1 MPRKP
6 ANKLNENEEVSKKK
20 TTGSVAKRATKKSAT
35 DSATTVK
42 STKTKATKGTAVKT
56 AKITASKDTAVR
68 TAKTTAKKES
78 STKETASS
86 KETKKT
92 SNSTEKTAKAAAKKT
107 TSTATKSATKKAT
120 STASKKSAEK
130 TTKTTSKKSTSTAS
144 KKTTTK
150 AKRATRTKNAT
161 LADINPDEITSSTNL
176 TEKIEILEYYD
187 LPYRYNQTVV
197 KVLAQTPTTLFIY
210 WDISD
215 KDRENFVKQY
225 GTDFFNNTKPVL
237 IIHNKT
243 MNYSFEIEIDDFANS
258 WYLHVNDSNCEYYVE
273 LGRRP
278 KYNNSEPQINIPN
291 NYLYVSSSNEIDSPN
306 DHVLFDKAL
315 KTVYF
320 KDVKTNIVTEKDI
333 TSISFLRNMG
343 RIYNLYD
350 LYSDF
355 TKNAWINHW
364 QLDLKNPS
372 SSSSTFK

>member
-20 TTGSVAKRATKKSAT
+20 TSGSVEKKATKKSAT
-35 DSATTVK
+35 DSATT
-42 STKTKATKGTAVKT
+42 TKATALKT
-56 AKITASKDTAVR
+56 AKVTAAKDTAVKASR
-68 TAKTTAKKES
+68 TTAKKEP
-78 STKETASS
+78 STKKVASS

-92 SNSTEKTAKAAAKKT
+92 SKSTTAKKSTEKTTKA
-107 TSTATKSATKKAT
+107 TAKKAT
-120 STASKKSAEK
+120 G
-130 TTKTTSKKSTSTAS
+130 TAS
-144 KKTTTK
+144 KKTTAKKTTTTK
-150 AKRATRTKNAT
+150 VKRATRTKKAI

-215 KDRENFVKQY
+215 KDRENFIRQY
-225 GTDFFNNTKPVL
+225 GADFFNNTKPVL

-278 KYNNSEPQINIPN
+278 KYNNSETQINIPN

-320 KDVKTNIVTEKDI
+320 KDVKTNIVTAKDI

>member
-35 DSATTVK
+35 DSATT
-42 STKTKATKGTAVKT
+42 TKATAVKPAKATAVK
-56 AKITASKDTAVR
+56 

-78 STKETASS
+78 STKEATGS
-86 KETKKT
+86 KETKRT
-92 SNSTEKTAKAAAKKT
+92 SKSTEKTAKAAAKKT
-107 TSTATKSATKKAT
+107 TSTASKSATKKAT

-150 AKRATRTKNAT
+150 AKRATRTKKAT

-215 KDRENFVKQY
+215 KDRENFIRQY
-225 GTDFFNNTKPVL
+225 GADFFNNTKPVL

-278 KYNNSEPQINIPN
+278 KYNNSETQINIPN

-320 KDVKTNIVTEKDI
+320 KDVKTNIVTAKDI

>member
-20 TTGSVAKRATKKSAT
+20 TSGSVAKKTTKKSAT
-35 DSATTVK
+35 DSATT
-42 STKTKATKGTAVKT
+42 TKATAVKT
-56 AKITASKDTAVR
+56 AKVTAAKDTAVK
-68 TAKTTAKKES
+68 TSKTTAKKEP
-78 STKETASS
+78 STKKVASS

-92 SNSTEKTAKAAAKKT
+92 SKSTTA
-107 TSTATKSATKKAT
+107 
-120 STASKKSAEK
+120 KKSAEK
-130 TTKTTSKKSTSTAS
+130 TTKATAKKATGTAS
-144 KKTTTK
+144 KKTTAKKTTTTK
-150 AKRATRTKNAT
+150 VKRATRTKKAI

-215 KDRENFVKQY
+215 KDRENFIRQY
-225 GTDFFNNTKPVL
+225 GADFFNNTKPVL

-278 KYNNSEPQINIPN
+278 KYNNSETQINIPN

-320 KDVKTNIVTEKDI
+320 KDVKTNIVTAKDI

>member
-20 TTGSVAKRATKKSAT
+20 TSGSVEKKATKKSAT
-35 DSATTVK
+35 DSATT
-42 STKTKATKGTAVKT
+42 TKATAVKT
-56 AKITASKDTAVR
+56 AKVTVAKDTAVK
-68 TAKTTAKKES
+68 ASKTTAKKEPS
-78 STKETASS
+78 AKKVASS

-92 SNSTEKTAKAAAKKT
+92 SKSTTAKKSTEKTAKA
-107 TSTATKSATKKAT
+107 TAKKAT
-120 STASKKSAEK
+120 GTASKKATAK
-130 TTKTTSKKSTSTAS
+130 RATTTKT
-144 KKTTTK
+144 
-150 AKRATRTKNAT
+150 KRATRTKKAT

-215 KDRENFVKQY
+215 QDRENFIRQY
-225 GTDFFNNTKPVL
+225 GADFFNNTKPVL

-258 WYLHVNDSNCEYYVE
+258 WYLHVNDSNCEYCVE

-320 KDVKTNIVTEKDI
+320 KDVKTNIVTAKDI

>member
-20 TTGSVAKRATKKSAT
+20 TSGSVAKKTTKKSAT
-35 DSATTVK
+35 DSATT
-42 STKTKATKGTAVKT
+42 TKATAVKA
-56 AKITASKDTAVR
+56 AKVTVSKDTAVK
-68 TAKTTAKKES
+68 TSKTTAKKEP
-78 STKETASS
+78 STKKVASS

-92 SNSTEKTAKAAAKKT
+92 SKSTTA
-107 TSTATKSATKKAT
+107 
-120 STASKKSAEK
+120 KKSAEK
-130 TTKTTSKKSTSTAS
+130 TAKTTSKKSTGTAS
-144 KKTTTK
+144 KKTTAKKATTTK
-150 AKRATRTKNAT
+150 TKRATRTKKAT

-215 KDRENFVKQY
+215 KDRENFIRQY
-225 GTDFFNNTKPVL
+225 GADFFNNTKPVL

-278 KYNNSEPQINIPN
+278 KYNNSETQVNIPN

-320 KDVKTNIVTEKDI
+320 KDVKTNIVTAKDI

>member
-20 TTGSVAKRATKKSAT
+20 TSGSVAKKATKKSAT
-35 DSATTVK
+35 DSATT
-42 STKTKATKGTAVKT
+42 TKATAVKT
-56 AKITASKDTAVR
+56 AKVTAAKDTAVKASR
-68 TAKTTAKKES
+68 TTAKKEP
-78 STKETASS
+78 STKKVASS

-92 SNSTEKTAKAAAKKT
+92 SKSTTA
-107 TSTATKSATKKAT
+107 
-120 STASKKSAEK
+120 KKSAEK
-130 TTKTTSKKSTSTAS
+130 TAKTTSKKSTGTAS
-144 KKTTTK
+144 KKTTAKKATTTK
-150 AKRATRTKNAT
+150 AKRATRTKKAI

-215 KDRENFVKQY
+215 KDRENFIRQY
-225 GTDFFNNTKPVL
+225 GADFFNNTKPVL

-243 MNYSFEIEIDDFANS
+243 MNYSFEIEIDDSANS

-320 KDVKTNIVTEKDI
+320 KDVKTNIVTAKDI

>member
-20 TTGSVAKRATKKSAT
+20 TSGSVAKKATKKSAT
-35 DSATTVK
+35 DSATT
-42 STKTKATKGTAVKT
+42 TKATAVKT
-56 AKITASKDTAVR
+56 TKVTAAKDTAVK
-68 TAKTTAKKES
+68 TSKTTAKKEPS
-78 STKETASS
+78 AKKVASS

-92 SNSTEKTAKAAAKKT
+92 SKSTTAKKSTEKTTKA
-107 TSTATKSATKKAT
+107 TAKKAT
-120 STASKKSAEK
+120 G
-130 TTKTTSKKSTSTAS
+130 TAS
-144 KKTTTK
+144 KKTTAKKATTK
-150 AKRATRTKNAT
+150 KTKGATRTKKAT

-215 KDRENFVKQY
+215 KDRENFIRQY
-225 GTDFFNNTKPVL
+225 GADFFNNTKPVL

-278 KYNNSEPQINIPN
+278 KYNNSETQINIPN

-320 KDVKTNIVTEKDI
+320 KDVKTNIVTAKDI

>member
-20 TTGSVAKRATKKSAT
+20 TSGSVEKKATKKSAT
-35 DSATTVK
+35 NSATA
-42 STKTKATKGTAVKT
+42 TKATAVKT
-56 AKITASKDTAVR
+56 AKVTVAKDTAVK
-68 TAKTTAKKES
+68 ASKTTAKKEPS
-78 STKETASS
+78 AKKVASS

-92 SNSTEKTAKAAAKKT
+92 SKSTTAKKSTEKTAKA
-107 TSTATKSATKKAT
+107 TAKKAT
-120 STASKKSAEK
+120 G
-130 TTKTTSKKSTSTAS
+130 TAS
-144 KKTTTK
+144 KKTTAKKATTTK
-150 AKRATRTKNAT
+150 TKRATRTKKAT

-215 KDRENFVKQY
+215 KDRENFIRQY
-225 GTDFFNNTKPVL
+225 GADFFNNTKPVL

-258 WYLHVNDSNCEYYVE
+258 WYLHVNDSNCEYCVE

-320 KDVKTNIVTEKDI
+320 KDVKTNIVTAKDI

>member
-20 TTGSVAKRATKKSAT
+20 TSGSVAKKTTKKSAT
-35 DSATTVK
+35 DSATT
-42 STKTKATKGTAVKT
+42 TKATAVKT
-56 AKITASKDTAVR
+56 AKATVSKDTAVK
-68 TAKTTAKKES
+68 ASKTTAKKEPS
-78 STKETASS
+78 AKKVASS

-92 SNSTEKTAKAAAKKT
+92 SKSTTAKKSTEKTTKATAKK
-107 TSTATKSATKKAT
+107 ANG
-120 STASKKSAEK
+120 
-130 TTKTTSKKSTSTAS
+130 TAS
-144 KKTTTK
+144 KKTTAKKTTTK
-150 AKRATRTKNAT
+150 KTKGATRTKKAT

-215 KDRENFVKQY
+215 KDRENFIRQY
-225 GTDFFNNTKPVL
+225 GADFFNNTKPVL

-278 KYNNSEPQINIPN
+278 KYNNSETQINIPN

-320 KDVKTNIVTEKDI
+320 KDVKTNIVTAKDI

>member
-20 TTGSVAKRATKKSAT
+20 TSGSVEKKATKKSAT
-35 DSATTVK
+35 DSATT
-42 STKTKATKGTAVKT
+42 TKATTVKT
-56 AKITASKDTAVR
+56 AKVTVAKDTAVKDS
-68 TAKTTAKKES
+68 KTTAKKEP
-78 STKETASS
+78 STKKVASS
-86 KETKKT
+86 KATKKT
-92 SNSTEKTAKAAAKKT
+92 SKSTTA
-107 TSTATKSATKKAT
+107 
-120 STASKKSAEK
+120 KKSAEK
-130 TTKTTSKKSTSTAS
+130 AAKTTSKKSTGTAS
-144 KKTTTK
+144 KKTTEKKATTTK
-150 AKRATRTKNAT
+150 TKRDTRTKKAI

-215 KDRENFVKQY
+215 KDRENFIRQY
-225 GTDFFNNTKPVL
+225 GADFFNNTKPVL

-320 KDVKTNIVTEKDI
+320 KDVKTNIVTAKDI

>member
-20 TTGSVAKRATKKSAT
+20 TSGSVAKKTTKKSAT
-35 DSATTVK
+35 DSATT
-42 STKTKATKGTAVKT
+42 TKATAVKT
-56 AKITASKDTAVR
+56 AKVTVAKDTAVK
-68 TAKTTAKKES
+68 TSKTTAKKEPS
-78 STKETASS
+78 AKKVASS

-92 SNSTEKTAKAAAKKT
+92 NKSTTAKKSTEKTAKA
-107 TSTATKSATKKAT
+107 TAKKAT
-120 STASKKSAEK
+120 GTASKK
-130 TTKTTSKKSTSTAS
+130 TTAKKA
-144 KKTTTK
+144 TTTK
-150 AKRATRTKNAT
+150 AKRATRTKKT
-161 LADINPDEITSSTNL
+161 ILADINPDEITSSTNL

-215 KDRENFVKQY
+215 KDRENFIRQY
-225 GTDFFNNTKPVL
+225 GADFFNNTKPVL

-278 KYNNSEPQINIPN
+278 KYNNSETQINIPN

-320 KDVKTNIVTEKDI
+320 KDVKTNIVTAKDI